1 MRSFTLTQLSYILA
15 LNETRHFGLAAKKMR
30 VSQPTLSLQIQKL
43 EEDLDASL
51 FDRSKQ
57 PIVPTEA
64 GERVIEQARKVLA
77 EARSLEMMLS
87 EEGEVHGVF
96 KVGII
101 PTLAA
106 DLLPRFVPA
115 LMKQFP
121 KLQLSV
127 EEVVTEEMV
136 ERLKRDELD
145 AGLLV
150 TPLNDSGL
158 QEFPLFYEPLWVY
171 LPDDSSLLKQKKM
184 SPADLN
190 TEGLLLLSE
199 GHCFRSQM
207 LEVCKQRKGKK
218 SEPRQ
223 SFHFE
228 SGSFEALLSLVDA
241 GVGYTILPQLAV
253 DRLITDNARKKRLR
267 AFESPEPVREVSLVR
282 SRQFSKKKV
291 ADTLAHQIQSQMSG
305 NLKLKP
311 AKYSIV
317 PIS

>member
-1 MRSFTLTQLSYILA
+1 LRSFTLTQLSYVLA

-43 EEDLDASL
+43 EEDLGGSL

-64 GERVIEQARKVLA
+64 GERVIEQARKVLH
-77 EARSLEMMLS
+77 EARSLESMLS
-87 EEGEVHGVF
+87 EEGEVHGSF
-96 KVGII
+96 KIGII

-115 LMKQFP
+115 LMQKFP

-127 EEVVTEEMV
+127 EEVVTEEMI

-158 QEFPLFYEPLWVY
+158 QEFPLFYEPMLVY
-171 LPDDSSLLKQKKM
+171 FPEGNPLLKQKKM
-184 SPADLN
+184 STSDLN
-190 TEGLLLLSE
+190 SEGLLLLSE

-207 LEVCKQRKGKK
+207 LEVCKNRKGKK
-218 SEPRQ
+218 GESHNQ
-223 SFHFE
+223 FHFE
-228 SGSFEALLSLVDA
+228 SGSFEALLSLVDS
-241 GVGYTILPQLAV
+241 GVGYTILPQMAV
-253 DRLITDNARKKRLR
+253 DRLIKDGSRKKRLR
-267 AFESPEPVREVSLVR
+267 PFESPEPVREVSLVR

-291 ADTLAHQIQSQMSG
+291 ADTLAHQIQSQMG
-305 NLKLKP
+305 ENLKLKP
-311 AKYSIV
+311 AKHSIV
-317 PIS
+317 PVS